1 VTCSSCRPCL
11 VGEVFTANPWSLSR
25 FQAHEL
31 GDRLRPS
38 KKKDGDEMFWKR
50 KKRKSATREIPV
62 VLRVG
67 LQKLVPMNGHVVVEL
82 PSNIVQD
89 FGCFRKLSES
99 LADTLV
105 NKADIDWDEELDF
118 DNATTAYLDEVEWV
132 TADEWN
138 SDIDSEPTYRCSLND
153 DGEWQVVESSHAEN
167 GDESAED

>member
-1 VTCSSCRPCL
+1 
-11 VGEVFTANPWSLSR
+11 
-25 FQAHEL
+25 
-31 GDRLRPS
+31 
-38 KKKDGDEMFWKR
+38 M
-50 KKRKSATREIPV
+50 
-62 VLRVG
+62 LRVG